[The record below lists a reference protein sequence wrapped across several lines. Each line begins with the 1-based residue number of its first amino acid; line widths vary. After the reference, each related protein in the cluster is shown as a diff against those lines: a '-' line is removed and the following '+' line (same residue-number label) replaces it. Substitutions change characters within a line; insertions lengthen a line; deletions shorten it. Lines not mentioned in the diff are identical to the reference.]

1 MTTKPVVLA
10 LALLSLVFAILMPPE
25 AYPSGTMAVVI
36 AATFCFL
43 ITLGE
48 RKIPNRYVLGGMAVF
63 LLLLAH
69 SFWVSVDWYR
79 SLEFMAVL
87 WTYYCLVGFFI
98 YAGFGSIRYV
108 AGTAVALSLI
118 VSIYG
123 CYQYFWGFEQLYE
136 FVTYSGSSSIMKL
149 PVPGGNTPSRVFS
162 TLALP
167 GTLWGFIVVAL
178 PLHAVLWRRHR
189 LLDALLVISAGLL
202 LTTGFL
208 TRSFGFLA
216 GLALLSAGWALVHK
230 KFTWNRLAAVLV
242 MLIAG

>member
-1 MTTKPVVLA
+1 
-10 LALLSLVFAILMPPE
+10 
-25 AYPSGTMAVVI
+25 
-36 AATFCFL
+36 
-43 ITLGE
+43 
-48 RKIPNRYVLGGMAVF
+48 
-63 LLLLAH
+63 
-69 SFWVSVDWYR
+69 
-79 SLEFMAVL
+79 
-87 WTYYCLVGFFI
+87 
-98 YAGFGSIRYV
+98 V
-108 AGTAVALSLI
+108 AGTAVARSLV

-208 TRSFGFLA
+208 TRSFGFLV

-242 MLIAG
+242 MLIVGGGLFYSLRREAIEIANPFLLRFKDFVSAWNIFVAHPFGTGLNTYGVVYP